1 MSTEENKAIVRRFFD
16 EVCNERKLNVADELV
31 AATHTLHDPSIPG
44 VEPGPEG
51 MKQTISVYQN
61 AFNDA
66 HWAVEDMVAEGDK
79 VVTRWTGHGTH
90 TAELQGIPQTG
101 KQVNV
106 PGIWI
111 FRIAGGKIAES
122 WDVWDTLGMMQQL
135 GVIPAPGQGGE

>member
-1 MSTEENKAIVRRFFD
+1 MSTEENKAVVRRFFD

-51 MKQTISVYQN
+51 MKQTIAVYQN

-90 TAELQGIPQTG
+90 TGELPGIPQTG

-135 GVIPAPGQGGE
+135 GVIPVPGQGGE